1 MPELEPTERNQ
12 TADLLKGIAVVLM
25 IEVHLVEQ
33 FATLDLFGSAI
44 GRISLFLGGP
54 PAAPVFLAVMGFFLA
69 RSPRSAASLAKRGAL
84 LVVGGILLNLG
95 LNANLLYAIHQGRF
109 DLDPLAF
116 VFGADILP
124 AAGLSIILIAIA
136 RTYARARVLP
146 YILAACSIAG
156 VTPLLS
162 TIAADPSSNAIHYA
176 LPFLFGNSW
185 WSYFPLFP
193 WFAYPL
199 LGVAFANAS
208 GLRSRFLSLHTT
220 YRWLTVGAVAAM
232 LLVTVPYA
240 LANITELHRYYHHD
254 IRLMIWISG
263 FLFVWLMMV
272 MNAEQLFGTSAAFR
286 YLKWLGRNVTS
297 AFVFQ
302 WLLIGNIA
310 TEIYRTQ
317 DLKQLALWFIGIM
330 AATTLL
336 TYAFQAMRRT
346 SERTRELKD
355 HANAE

>member
-1 MPELEPTERNQ
+1 MPELEPAERNQ
-12 TADLLKGIAVVLM
+12 TADLLKGLAVVLM
-25 IEVHLVEQ
+25 IQVHLVEQ
-33 FATLDLFGSAI
+33 FATLDLFESAV
-44 GRISLFLGGP
+44 GQISLFLGGP
-54 PAAPVFLAVMGFFLA
+54 PAAPVFLAVMGYFLA
-69 RSPRSAASLAKRGAL
+69 RSPRSAVSLVKRGVL
-84 LVVGGILLNLG
+84 LVIGGILLNLG

-109 DLDPLAF
+109 TLEPLAF
-116 VFGADILP
+116 IFGADILP
-124 AAGLSIILIAIA
+124 AAGLSIILVAIG

-156 VTPLLS
+156 ATPLLS
-162 TIAADPSSNAIHYA
+162 TIAAEPTSIAIKYT
-176 LPFLFGNSW
+176 LPFFFGNSW

-208 GLRSRFLSLHTT
+208 GLRSRFLSLPTT
-220 YRWLTVGAVAAM
+220 YRWLAVGTLSAT
-232 LLVTVPYA
+232 LLLTLPFA
-240 LANITELHRYYHHD
+240 LANIIELHSYYHHD
-254 IRLMIWISG
+254 IRLMIWICG
-263 FLFVWLMMV
+263 FLFVWLMM
-272 MNAEQLFGTSAAFR
+272 MKSAERQFGTSAAFR

-297 AFVFQ
+297 AYVFQ

-317 DLKQLALWFIGIM
+317 DLKQLAFWFFGIM

-336 TYAFQAMRRT
+336 TYAFQSARRIFK
-346 SERTRELKD
+346 RTRKSKD